1 MGLIKW
7 KNFNL
12 VPKTQFGIERNAKL
26 KSKVDEFTV

>member
-1 MGLIKW
+1 MELIKW

-12 VPKTQFGIERNAKL
+12 VPKTQSEIERNAKL